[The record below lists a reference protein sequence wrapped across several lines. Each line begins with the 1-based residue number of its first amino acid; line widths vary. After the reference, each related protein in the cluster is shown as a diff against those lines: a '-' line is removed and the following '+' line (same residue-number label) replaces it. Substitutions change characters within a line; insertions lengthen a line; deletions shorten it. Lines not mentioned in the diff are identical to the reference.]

1 MASIITHDNNCSPN
15 SSNGQKKII
24 RIRPKV
30 ASNNDVALIKKR
42 KTRTVQPNKLVQY
55 GFDPGLSWNLPRFKK
70 FLKARQLISFEN
82 VVLDGVVVG
91 NILELKKGIITTKI
105 LFLGSNF
112 NSELFANEY
121 IRNFISNYSGHSSK
135 GSRFVY
141 AHTNSKSWGAKKVET
156 ANSLLKELI
165 GEMVPSSFTLTIPS
179 TLGNTEVEET
189 PNQIQQFDEL
199 TKLIKEQLLKNR
211 DQQIRLINEQYN
223 NLILAL
229 ETK

>member
-1 MASIITHDNNCSPN
+1 MSSIITNDNNCSTN
-15 SSNGQKKII
+15 SSNGQKKTI

-30 ASNNDVALIKKR
+30 TSNNEVVAIKKR

-55 GFDPGLSWNLPRFKK
+55 GFDPALSWNLPRFKK
-70 FLKARQLISFEN
+70 FLKARQLISCEN
-82 VVLDGVVVG
+82 VLLDGSIVG

-105 LFLGSNF
+105 LYLGSNF
-112 NSELFANEY
+112 NSELFAYDY

-156 ANSLLKELI
+156 ANSLLKDLI
-165 GEMVPSSFTLTIPS
+165 GEMEPSSFTLTIPS
-179 TLGNTEVEET
+179 TLGNNEVEEI

-199 TKLIKEQLLKNR
+199 TKLIKEELLKNR
-211 DQQIRLINEQYN
+211 DEQIRLINEQYN
-223 NLILAL
+223 NLIQAL